1 MRGWFVAC
9 VRQEHRHR
17 KGISALRNISPQFC
31 IWNAALRVVCVPARP
46 LASSAGWLQLADTRP
61 EKTAGQRFLREW
73 RGFHVAFRTQQD
85 SQLQLRF
92 PAPPQWAYTSGMAA
106 AFDTLSA
113 AKELQ
118 AAGFEQTQAEA
129 VAKIVRAGQGN
140 LATKDDLAGVHTQMG
155 AMGKEIGALRAELG
169 AIKWVL
175 GLVAALNVA
184 ILVRLLLD

>member
-1 MRGWFVAC
+1 M
-9 VRQEHRHR
+9 
-17 KGISALRNISPQFC
+17 
-31 IWNAALRVVCVPARP
+31 
-46 LASSAGWLQLADTRP
+46 
-61 EKTAGQRFLREW
+61 
-73 RGFHVAFRTQQD
+73 
-85 SQLQLRF
+85 
-92 PAPPQWAYTSGMAA
+92 WAYYSGVAA

-129 VAKIVRAGQGN
+129 VAKIIRAGQGD

-155 AMGKEIGALRAELG
+155 VPGKEIGALRAELG

>member
-1 MRGWFVAC
+1 MVQHGGDIVDQ
-9 VRQEHRHR
+9 V
-17 KGISALRNISPQFC
+17 S
-31 IWNAALRVVCVPARP
+31 VP
-46 LASSAGWLQLADTRP
+46 L
-61 EKTAGQRFLREW
+61 
-73 RGFHVAFRTQQD
+73 
-85 SQLQLRF
+85 
-92 PAPPQWAYTSGMAA
+92 PAQWQYNSRMAA

-113 AKELQ
+113 AKELE
-118 AAGFEQTQAEA
+118 AAGFEQIQAEA
-129 VAKIVRAGQGN
+129 VAKIVRAGQGD

>member
-1 MRGWFVAC
+1 M
-9 VRQEHRHR
+9 E
-17 KGISALRNISPQFC
+17 
-31 IWNAALRVVCVPARP
+31 
-46 LASSAGWLQLADTRP
+46 
-61 EKTAGQRFLREW
+61 
-73 RGFHVAFRTQQD
+73 
-85 SQLQLRF
+85 F
-92 PAPPQWAYTSGMAA
+92 PALSHWAYTSGMAA

-129 VAKIVRAGQGN
+129 VAKIIRAGQGE
-140 LATKDDLAGVHTQMG
+140 LATKGDLAGVHVEMG
-155 AMGKEIGALRAELG
+155 ALGKEMGALGKEMDALGKEMDALRAELG